1 MQPKYLFRIVT
12 LLAMLFSVFGTSS
25 QVLAKEAPVNQL
37 NAQVINRSTAIWDAV
52 YPGSVDALRY
62 ERWSFELT
70 EANNFSVT
78 ATPTGGDLVP
88 LVILMDANGVEI
100 SQASGTLNSNQPT
113 GSYFVQIQPGSGSG
127 TYNLTLRKVQQTVE
141 PSVSTVVTP
150 ASFNIGESAV
160 ATVNLNNIPTEGY
173 TSAEFTCTYNESVV
187 EVSDITEAG
196 LFGTDA
202 VMIINGPQSG
212 SFIVALAGSNG
223 QKATTSGAAITFTL
237 TGLQA
242 GESSVECTARVSS
255 GDATLTQI
263 SSSPAAVTVTI
274 PQGTLAGQVIAS
286 KPVTVNLY
294 NADSSLAGTVVVNQ
308 DGTFSLTAPAGTYTV
323 TATASGFLSAQGSP
337 VITGGNTTTLQ
348 SINLVA
354 GDIDGNDVIDQY
366 DALTIGMSY
375 NTATPAAADLNNDGT
390 INVLDLEILA
400 GNYRQSGALAWQ

>member
-37 NAQVINRSTAIWDAV
+37 NAQIINRSTAIWDAV

-88 LVILMDANGVEI
+88 LVILMDTNGVEI
-100 SQASGTLNSNQPT
+100 TQATGTLSSNQPA

-127 TYNLTLRKVQQTVE
+127 SYNLTLRKVQQTVE
-141 PSVSTVVTP
+141 PSVSTVVSPT
-150 ASFNIGESAV
+150 SFNIGESAV
-160 ATVNLNNIPTEGY
+160 ATVNLNNIPTDGY
-173 TSAEFTCTYNESVV
+173 TSAEFTCTYNNSVV
-187 EVSDITEAG
+187 EVSNITEAG

-202 VMIINGPQSG
+202 VMIINGPQNG
-212 SFIVALAGSNG
+212 SFIVALAGSNSK
-223 QKATTSGAAITFTL
+223 KATTSGAAITFTL

-242 GESSVECTARVSS
+242 GESAVECTARVSNGNS
-255 GDATLTQI
+255 TLTQI
-263 SSSPAAVTVTI
+263 SSTPAAVTVTI

-337 VITGGNTTTLQ
+337 VITGGATTTLQ
-348 SINLVA
+348 SISLIA